1 MPFVPRLLAP
11 IAVVFALG
19 TAAAF
24 AGFPVEGRIVA
35 FECGDNC
42 YLRITT
48 DAGKEIHALCAVG
61 PCADW
66 AEKAEMPAK
75 FVGRPVNGT
84 LGRGER
90 YDGAGN
96 KMGGFPAFETLK
108 LK

>member
-1 MPFVPRLLAP
+1 MTFVRRL
-11 IAVVFALG
+11 VVPVAAFVLG
-19 TAAAF
+19 TSAAS

-42 YLRITT
+42 YLRIIT
-48 DAGKEIHALCAVG
+48 DAGKEVHALCAVG
-61 PCADW
+61 PCAEW

-75 FVGRPVNGT
+75 FVGKPVSGT

-96 KMGGFPAFETLK
+96 KMGGFPAFESLK